1 MGERF
6 EPGQR
11 IRIVGEYGPL
21 KPVQATVINATE
33 RELRLRLE
41 GQEPHPAGNSSPSD
55 EGGEGARTPA
65 PLAQAQHRSVDRR
78 AQRHYPVWWPC
89 VITSSLPVASHPA
102 VVIDVSTG
110 GVAIE
115 TAATVTSE
123 RLLLTLESGGA
134 TCELHCAVVASEE
147 SWRGAVLHVAFED
160 LGEQQEAFIARLVD
174 RWRNVF
180 DEAQSYLVRSTR
192 SRQRPRWI
200 DDPTLED

>member
-1 MGERF
+1 MSERF

-11 IRIVGEYGPL
+11 IRLVGEYGPL
-21 KPVQATVINATE
+21 KPVHATVINATE

-41 GQEPHPAGNSSPSD
+41 GQEPHPAGNSSPSG
-55 EGGEGARTPA
+55 EGGEGAGAPA
-65 PLAQAQHRSVDRR
+65 PQAQARHRSVDRR

-89 VITSSLPVASHPA
+89 VITSSLPAASHPA

-115 TAATVTSE
+115 TAAPVTSE

-147 SWRGAVLHVAFED
+147 SWRGAVLHMAFED

-174 RWRNVF
+174 RWRNV
-180 DEAQSYLVRSTR
+180 LTR
-192 SRQRPRWI
+192 RRAFSSVAPAPAS
-200 DDPTLED
+200 DGAG